1 MKLKKWQK
9 GLLILLISWTVWSLY
24 VDALYDPT
32 PDTFYILGGSLFMGF
47 IIFKWY
53 DLNNLDKKSKN

>member
-1 MKLKKWQK
+1 MKLKNWQK
-9 GLLILLISWTVWSLY
+9 ISLILLTAWGAWSLY

-32 PDTFYILGGSLFMGF
+32 PDTFFILGGFFFMGF

-53 DLNNLDKKSKN
+53 DLGKKLKN